1 VLTLEEWMDVKMLL
15 SQGLSQRAVARRLG
29 LSRNTVAKLAGEAAP
44 KPYRKPPH
52 SSKLDPYKPYLE
64 SRLSEY
70 PLSGVRLLEEIRPMG
85 YSGSIDVLCRFIR
98 PLKGEQRRRAKAT
111 VRFETPP
118 GHQAQIDWA
127 HCGRFKDAAGTP
139 VSIYVFTMVLG
150 FSRMLFVKF
159 TTSMDLPMLLECHLE
174 AFSFFGGWPKE
185 LLYDNMAQVRLP
197 GAATRE
203 AGGWNPLY
211 LDFAHHYGLTPR
223 TCRVRRPRTKGK
235 VERVIDY
242 VKDNFLLGRIFGD
255 LADLNT
261 QGLWWLTHTA
271 NARLHGTTGE
281 RPIDLMPKETLT
293 PLSAAP
299 AYRLRQI
306 CSRTVDAEGY
316 VHLHR
321 SRYSNAPE
329 HVGKKVIVEEA
340 GQRVIIRAG
349 DLVLVEHQ
357 RAEKEGSS
365 VTLPEHVAAFWK
377 LALAADPARPNA
389 PPWQL
394 TFEQEVAARPLST
407 YDEVAA

>member
-44 KPYRKPPH
+44 KPYQKPART
-52 SSKLDPYKPYLE
+52 SKLDPYKPYLE
-64 SRLSEY
+64 SRLKEY

-85 YSGSIDVLCRFIR
+85 YSGSVDVLCRFVR
-98 PLKGEQRRRAKAT
+98 PLKGDQQRRAKAT

-127 HCGRFKDAAGTP
+127 HCGRFKDASGTP
-139 VSIYVFTMVLG
+139 VPIYAFTMVLG

-159 TTSMDLPMLLECHLE
+159 TTRMDLPTLLECHLE

-197 GAATRE
+197 GGE
-203 AGGWNPLY
+203 WNPLY
-211 LDFAHHYGLTPR
+211 LDFAHHYGFTPR

-242 VKDNFLLGRIFGD
+242 LKDNFLLGRTFCD
-255 LADLNT
+255 LADLNA
-261 QGLWWLTHTA
+261 QGLSWLNQTA
-271 NARLHGTTGE
+271 NVRLHATTGE
-281 RPIDLMPKETLT
+281 RPADLLAKETLT
-293 PLSAAP
+293 PLSAAL

-306 CSRTVDAEGY
+306 CGRKVDAEGY

-321 SRYSNAPE
+321 SRYSTPPE
-329 HVGKKVIVEEA
+329 HVGRKVVVEEA
-340 GQRVIIRAG
+340 GQRVIIRTG
-349 DLVLVEHQ
+349 DLVIAEHP
-357 RAEKEGSS
+357 RAPKEGSCMAR
-365 VTLPEHVAAFWK
+365 PEHVAAFWK
-377 LALAADPARPNA
+377 LSLAQPEPGPPAPA
-389 PPWQL
+389 WQL
-394 TFEQEVAARPLST
+394 TFEQAVSTRPLSL
-407 YDEVAA
+407 YEEAAA

>member
-1 VLTLEEWMDVKMLL
+1 MAVLTLEEWMDVKMLL
-15 SQGLSQRAVARRLG
+15 RQGLSQRAVARRLG
-29 LSRNTVAKLAGEAAP
+29 VSRNTVAKLAAEAVP
-44 KPYRKPPH
+44 QPYRKPPRT
-52 SSKLDPYKPYLE
+52 SKLDPYKPYLE
-64 SRLSEY
+64 SRLQEY

-85 YSGSIDVLCRFIR
+85 YSGSIDVVCRFIR
-98 PLKGEQRRRAKAT
+98 PLKGDQQRRAKAT

-127 HCGRFKDAAGTP
+127 HCGRFQDALGTP
-139 VSIYVFTMVLG
+139 VAIYVFTMVLG

-159 TTSMDLPMLLECHLE
+159 TTRMDLPTLLECHME
-174 AFSFFGGWPKE
+174 AFAFFGGWPKE

-197 GAATRE
+197 GGE
-203 AGGWNPLY
+203 WNRLY

-242 VKDNFLLGRIFGD
+242 IKDNFLLGRTFCD
-255 LADLNT
+255 LADLNA
-261 QGLWWLTHTA
+261 QGRHWLTHTA
-271 NARLHGTTGE
+271 NVRTHGTTRE
-281 RPIDLMPKETLT
+281 RPIELMAKEMLT

-306 CSRTVDAEGY
+306 CPRRVDAEGY

-321 SRYSNAPE
+321 SRYSTAPE
-329 HVGKKVIVEEA
+329 HVGKQVIVEEA

-357 RAEKEGSS
+357 RAEKEGSCI
-365 VTLPEHVAAFWK
+365 TLPEHVAAFWK
-377 LALAADPARPNA
+377 LAVAGGPARPSV

-394 TFEQEVAARPLST
+394 TFEQEVAARPLSS